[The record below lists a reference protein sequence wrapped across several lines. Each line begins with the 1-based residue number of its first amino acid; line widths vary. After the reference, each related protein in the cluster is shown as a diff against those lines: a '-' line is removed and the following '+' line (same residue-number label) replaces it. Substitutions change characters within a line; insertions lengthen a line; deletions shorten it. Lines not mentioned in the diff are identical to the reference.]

1 LPFKYY
7 WEDFEVGQK
16 IRIGFKV
23 ARREEMIEFAS
34 KYDPQ
39 PFHVDEAAAAR
50 SMYGGLIASGWHTG
64 AMVMRLMCENYLLQ
78 SASLGSPG
86 IDHLKWLKPVRPD
99 DRLEVYRTTLES
111 RASRSKPEM
120 GVVKFLWE
128 VMNQNGEL
136 VMTMEGYGMFL
147 RRDAQQ

>member
-16 IRIGFKV
+16 VRIGSKV
-23 ARREEMIEFAS
+23 AKREEMIEFAS

-147 RRDAQQ
+147 RRDPQQ